1 MMLAFCRFAAVAVA
15 AMALGMTAE
24 AQSSTPCTLGVH
36 NFIGFGMSTSVGRGG
51 TAPPFSGTVKT
62 TFEQKLADGNTIH
75 ATTRTHVA
83 RDSAGKTRMEF
94 AQGCERGLDGELQ
107 LVKSVSVNDP
117 ALKTS
122 MNWQVNSD
130 GMAKVVRIF
139 HQNET
144 PVKRPSPA
152 EQAERLKIAQMRQ
165 PPRAEFRTEDLGTR
179 TINGIVAQGSRKVR
193 TIAAG
198 EEGNELPLEVVDETW
213 TSRQMG
219 LMLMIVRDDPRQGR
233 TTAEFDE
240 LNLGEPDAAMFAVP
254 EGYKVEEVHPNVA
267 VAGVQ

>member
-1 MMLAFCRFAAVAVA
+1 MPAFCRFAVVAMVA
-15 AMALGMTAE
+15 MTLGMTAE
-24 AQSSTPCTLGVH
+24 SQSSAPCTPGVH
-36 NFIGFGMSTSVGRGG
+36 NFIGFGMSAFVGRGA

-62 TFEQKLADGNTIH
+62 TFEQRLGDGNSIH

-83 RDSAGKTRMEF
+83 RNSAGKTRTEF
-94 AQGCERGLDGELQ
+94 AQNCERGLDGELQ
-107 LVKSVSVNDP
+107 LVKSVNVYDP

-122 MNWQVNSD
+122 MNWQVNSEAI
-130 GMAKVVRIF
+130 AKVVRII
-139 HQNET
+139 HENEI
-144 PVKRPSPA
+144 PMKQLSPA
-152 EQAERLKIAQMRQ
+152 EQAERQKLAKVRQ

-179 TINGIVAQGSRKVR
+179 TINGVSAQGTRRVR

-198 EEGNELPLEVVDETW
+198 EEGNELPLDVADETW

-219 LMLMIVRDDPRQGR
+219 LMLMIVSDDPRKGR

-240 LNLGEPDAAMFAVP
+240 LTLGEPDAALFAAP
-254 EGYKVEEVHPNVA
+254 EGYKVEEVHPNAV